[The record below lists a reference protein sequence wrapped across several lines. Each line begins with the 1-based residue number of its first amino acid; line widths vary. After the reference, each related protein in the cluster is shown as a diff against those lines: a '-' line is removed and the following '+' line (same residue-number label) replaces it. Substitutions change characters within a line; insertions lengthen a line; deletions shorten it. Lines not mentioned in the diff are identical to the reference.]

1 MKDKEQAVSELK
13 PPTEIRYDNHSES
26 RYNADH
32 STFGGGVGGKE
43 TSFSSGKSDYIDHY
57 EPRARRTIMNREYEM
72 IIKIPT
78 MSEESLNWLQDKN
91 KDGGIFKIGL
101 MQVEWILTFQNYHS
115 KTSRTQW
122 YRVFAEEV

>member
-57 EPRARRTIMNREYEM
+57 EPRARRDHYEPR
-72 IIKIPT
+72 IR
-78 MSEESLNWLQDKN
+78 NDN
-91 KDGGIFKIGL
+91 KDSNDVRGEFELATRQEQRRRDIQNRLDAGGMDTYIPKL
-101 MQVEWILTFQNYHS
+101 PQQNFENTVVQS
-115 KTSRTQW
+115 LC
-122 YRVFAEEV
+122 